1 METKLARVISQEM
14 VFKRFISQNKMV
26 FIFILLVVVSAIVSG
41 DFMTSRNISNI
52 LRQVSVNGILACGMT
67 FVMLTGGFD
76 LSVGS
81 LVSLAA
87 VIAIGSQEHLGVAGA
102 ILVTLII
109 GALAGSMNGAVLS
122 KINANSGDAFM
133 ITLGSQLAFAGIA
146 LLYTNARVLP
156 GSKSVFYSSLG
167 QGTLFG
173 FIPAPVFVFLL
184 IAAISHFVLSMTI
197 LGRKIYMIG
206 GNYEAA
212 RLSGIRVKL
221 YKCMVYSIAGIS
233 AAVAG
238 IILSSR
244 TLGGSPLAGVG
255 YELDAIA
262 AVIVGGISLKG
273 GEGSIPGTLLG
284 VFIIGVL
291 SNILNLLGM
300 SSFNQMVIKGMVIVL
315 AVWLARKR
323 T

>member
-1 METKLARVISQEM
+1 METNIGRIFSDFDYKRFTSKYKMILVFILMVVISS
-14 VFKRFISQNKMV
+14 FISEN
-26 FIFILLVVVSAIVSG
+26 FL
-41 DFMTSRNISNI
+41 TSRNISNI

-81 LVSLAA
+81 LVSVTA
-87 VIAIGSQEHLGVAGA
+87 VVAIGSQSIFGVGGA
-102 ILVTLII
+102 IVITLII
-109 GALAGSMNGAVLS
+109 GALAGSMNGFILA

-133 ITLGSQLAFAGIA
+133 ITLGSQLAFAGMA
-146 LLYTNARVLP
+146 LLYTDARVLP
-156 GSKSVFYSSLG
+156 GSTSPFYSSLG

-173 FIPAPVFVFLL
+173 FIPAPVFIFLA
-184 IAAISHFVLSMTI
+184 IVGISHVVLTTTSV
-197 LGRKIYMIG
+197 GRKIYLIG

-212 RLSGIRVKL
+212 RLSGIRVRF
-221 YKCMVYSIAGIS
+221 YKGMVYSIAGVS
-233 AAVAG
+233 AAIAG

-262 AVIVGGISLKG
+262 AVIVGGISLTG
-273 GEGSIPGTLLG
+273 GEGSILRTLLG

-291 SNILNLLGM
+291 SNILNLIGL
-300 SSFNQMVIKGMVIVL
+300 SSFNQMVIKGIVIVL
-315 AVWLARKR
+315 AVWLDNKK
-323 T
+323 